1 MFAYTSNALVPVAVV
16 VIVLIL
22 PVLLGQE
29 KSGALLHTKDN
40 RLFNHILHH
49 NIFKLITINIG
60 FPTDSTSRKISLLH
74 ENATPQIQADFFTLQ
89 PKPCVVKSG
98 QKAGFNI
105 CFQFDGSSYQTQ
117 WQYKPQSSQPW
128 IPLPSSSPTS
138 TCLVYCLID
147 IYHNNMVFYAVFWYT
162 KRNGGEFIWQERKSI
177 MLSSP
182 IRNIKS

>member
-74 ENATPQIQADFFTLQ
+74 ENATPQIQADFFYATAQ
-89 PKPCVVKSG
+89 TMCCQVRAKSW
-98 QKAGFNI
+98 I
-105 CFQFDGSSYQTQ
+105 
-117 WQYKPQSSQPW
+117 QYLFP
-128 IPLPSSSPTS
+128 
-138 TCLVYCLID
+138 V
-147 IYHNNMVFYAVFWYT
+147 
-162 KRNGGEFIWQERKSI
+162 
-177 MLSSP
+177 
-182 IRNIKS
+182 

>member
-138 TCLVYCLID
+138 TCLVFTAHSQQDGWLFRCVVSRYPDGPTYISDEALLT
-147 IYHNNMVFYAVFWYT
+147 VF
-162 KRNGGEFIWQERKSI
+162 
-177 MLSSP
+177 SS
-182 IRNIKS
+182 